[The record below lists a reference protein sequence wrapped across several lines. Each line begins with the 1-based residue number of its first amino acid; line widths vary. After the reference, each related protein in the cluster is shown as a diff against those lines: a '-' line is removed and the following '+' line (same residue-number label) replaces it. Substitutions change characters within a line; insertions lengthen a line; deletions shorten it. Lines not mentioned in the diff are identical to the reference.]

1 MNKFSFSN
9 LMNTLAQY
17 GIALLVF
24 CVVMYFMINS
34 VFSKVTKQSDEKFQS
49 KMQEIQNS
57 ISVIQTKQDGIMQVI
72 DKLEE
77 NNAYI
82 SGMITENNN
91 KIDQN
96 NKVLNNLK
104 REYHETI
111 RSVDTYS
118 VSDLDSIFSKK
129 YGKDFGKN

>member
-1 MNKFSFSN
+1 
-9 LMNTLAQY
+9 MNTLAQY

>member
-1 MNKFSFSN
+1 
-9 LMNTLAQY
+9 MNTLAQY

-24 CVVMYFMINS
+24 CVITYFMINT
-34 VFSKVTKQSDEKFQS
+34 VFRKVTKESDEKFQS
-49 KMQEIQNS
+49 KMQELQNS
-57 ISVIQTKQDGIMQVI
+57 ISVIQNKQDGLMNVI

-77 NNAYI
+77 NDAYI
-82 SGMITENNN
+82 SGMISENNH

-111 RSVDTYS
+111 RSVDNYS

-129 YGKDFGKN
+129 YGKDFSKE

>member
-1 MNKFSFSN
+1 MSKFSFST

-24 CVVMYFMINS
+24 CVITYFMINS
-34 VFSKVTKQSDEKFQS
+34 VFRKVTKESDEKFQS
-49 KMQEIQNS
+49 KMQDLQNS
-57 ISVIQTKQDGIMQVI
+57 ISIIQTKQDGLMNVI

-77 NNAYI
+77 DNAYI
-82 SGMITENNN
+82 SGMISENNN

-96 NKVLNNLK
+96 NRVLNNLK
-104 REYHETI
+104 RAYNETI
-111 RSVDTYS
+111 RSVDNYS

-129 YGKDFGKN
+129 YGKDFSKE

>member
-1 MNKFSFSN
+1 
-9 LMNTLAQY
+9 MNTLAQY

-129 YGKDFGKN
+129 YGKDFSKN

>member
-1 MNKFSFSN
+1 MSKFSFSA

-24 CVVMYFMINS
+24 CVITYFMINT
-34 VFSKVTKQSDEKFQS
+34 VFRKVTKESDEKFQS
-49 KMQEIQNS
+49 KMQELQNS
-57 ISVIQTKQDGIMQVI
+57 ISVIQSKQDGLMNVI

-82 SGMITENNN
+82 SGMISENNN

-111 RSVDTYS
+111 RSVDNYS

-129 YGKDFGKN
+129 YGKDFSKE

>member
-1 MNKFSFSN
+1 
-9 LMNTLAQY
+9 MNTLAQY

-24 CVVMYFMINS
+24 CVITYFMINT
-34 VFSKVTKQSDEKFQS
+34 VFRKVTKESDEKFQS
-49 KMQEIQNS
+49 KMQELQNS
-57 ISVIQTKQDGIMQVI
+57 ISVIQNKQDGLMNVI

-77 NNAYI
+77 SNAYI
-82 SGMITENNN
+82 SGMISENNH

-111 RSVDTYS
+111 RSVDNYS

-129 YGKDFGKN
+129 YGKDFGKE